1 MGAGETILIRPH
13 IRDAYG
19 NPVGVGTRTNGKSQL
34 LIYVA
39 MPTSASA
46 SGGGSGGSSGGAG
59 GVVGSSAAGG
69 GLVGDG
75 GGAFSGGAL
84 QVHGHEG
91 SSSSGQDHRRGGVL
105 EPTSHLPPPPLHTSH
120 KSGDKGVVVLEP
132 SIVSRGELTTYQAK
146 IVLAY
151 TYPLTDLPIPT
162 AFRYEAKYSPKILG
176 PYHVHVLLDDTPVS
190 GSPIHFDVLSRGSH
204 NACIRLCARMHYIF
218 KLLLKGLT
226 QCMRSPM
233 CMH

>member
-1 MGAGETILIRPH
+1 MSLSGTSVGAGETILIRPH

-162 AFRYEAKYSPKILG
+162 AFRYEAKYSP
-176 PYHVHVLLDDTPVS
+176 TPT
-190 GSPIHFDVLSRGSH
+190 H
-204 NACIRLCARMHYIF
+204 
-218 KLLLKGLT
+218 
-226 QCMRSPM
+226 
-233 CMH
+233 